1 MSGLISSAK
10 RRTVSIKV
18 AVRGENRGLSPPLP
32 ESSKPITID
41 RSRVCCFRCNS
52 DPCYFSSCWLVTPG
66 RSIFITTR
74 TFFFLFVRTL
84 LLLLDDHWT
93 PIDLNIRMAARHAR
107 WPIYLFLFACLQ
119 TSKRSGRSNRP
130 PRLAQGRARPE
141 TARQARRSYKSADLS
156 ASS

>member
-18 AVRGENRGLSPPLP
+18 AVRGENRGLSPPPPLP
-32 ESSKPITID
+32 ETIESSKPITID

-119 TSKRSGRSNRP
+119 TQANEVGDRTDP
-130 PRLAQGRARPE
+130 PA
-141 TARQARRSYKSADLS
+141 
-156 ASS
+156 